1 VAELLDDHGNLSELG
16 QGDLERRLRFVDFTP
31 EDFGRIDAMKS
42 EVLDHLDELV
52 AVFFEYLKRFDEARG
67 LMGNPALLDE
77 AKRLKREHLVAM
89 VQGKYDADYVAQR
102 FRLGLIYNRAQLE
115 VALFMGAFHALMS
128 AIGLRI
134 AARFPA
140 DSAAAFAHYRSFK
153 KVVFFDL
160 AIIFDGVLASREQTI
175 RRQQEA
181 IRELSTPTLQ
191 LRERLLILPII
202 GLLDSYRAKQL
213 ADNLLQAIRAHR
225 AKVVVMDVTGVATVD
240 SKVANHLI
248 QTAEAARLMG
258 AVMIVTGLS
267 VEVAQSLVTLG
278 VDLSR
283 LNTMGDLQGGIEQ
296 AEKILRPLDRGK
308 ERRDVA
314 GR

>member
-1 VAELLDDHGNLSELG
+1 MAELLDDRGGFAELG
-16 QGDLERRLRFVDFTP
+16 PADLERRLRFVDFTP
-31 EDFGRIDAMKS
+31 EDFARVEAMKS
-42 EVLDHLDELV
+42 EVLDHLDALL
-52 AVFFEYLKRFDEARG
+52 AIFFDYLKRFEEARG
-67 LMGNPALLDE
+67 LIGNAALLEE
-77 AKRLKREHLVAM
+77 ARRLKREHLVAM
-89 VQGKYDADYVAQR
+89 VQGKYDAHYVTQR
-102 FRLGLIYNRAQLE
+102 FRLGLVYNRAQLD
-115 VALFMGAFHALMS
+115 VGLFMGAFHALMS
-128 AIGLRI
+128 AIGERI
-134 AARFPA
+134 IARFPT

-153 KVVFFDL
+153 KVLFFDL
-160 AIIFDGVLASREQTI
+160 AIIFDGILASREQTI

-202 GLLDSYRAKQL
+202 GLLDSHRAKQL

-296 AEKILRPLDRGK
+296 AEKILGPSDRGK
-308 ERRDVA
+308 ERYDRA
-314 GR
+314 AP

>member
-1 VAELLDDHGNLSELG
+1 MAELLNEHGDSGELSAA
-16 QGDLERRLRFVDFTP
+16 DVERRLRFVDFTS
-31 EDFGRIDAMKS
+31 DDLARIEAVKS
-42 EVLDHLDELV
+42 EVLDHVDELV
-52 AVFFEYLKRFDEARG
+52 AVFFDHLKRFDEARG
-67 LMGNPALLDE
+67 LLGNPALLDE
-77 AKRLKREHLVAM
+77 ARRLKREHLVAM
-89 VQGKYDADYVAQR
+89 VQGKYDPHYAAER
-102 FRLGLIYNRAQLE
+102 FRLGALYNRAQLD
-115 VALFMGAFHALMS
+115 VSIFLGAFHALMAS
-128 AIGLRI
+128 IGDRI
-134 AARFPA
+134 RQRFQSNAATA
-140 DSAAAFAHYRSFK
+140 VAHYASFQK
-153 KVVFFDL
+153 IVFFDA
-160 AIIFDGVLASREQTI
+160 AIIFDGVVANREQTI

-181 IRELSTPTLQ
+181 IRELSTPILQ

-213 ADNLLQAIRAHR
+213 ADNLLQGIRAHR

-296 AEKILRPLDRGK
+296 AERILGPGRGK
-308 ERRDVA
+308 DRHDHLIQ
-314 GR
+314 